1 MKKLL
6 KLKEWLTIPDAAKHL
21 SIVFDEDVSE
31 ADVLRLALDGQLQLS
46 VHFVNQATARRGKT
60 VPLSEAEKVPAPSI
74 SLDKDCK
81 PREPY
86 EVILGFKFQE
96 MYPDG
101 QVQEKVAQFGKEIIH
116 IDGVWDLP
124 MLGNGRL
131 DVEHKYQ
138 MLTTGVKVTD
148 VNLGGTYLWDL
159 DGELWELQSSF
170 DENEFQEGSLA
181 QLEKLKAKIA
191 SENIEKSEAERL
203 LNRHKEERKSFLEK
217 ERSQP
222 AQENY
227 YPAGGLPN
235 DSVLVVRTE
244 ALRKLEQKGTEAPEQ
259 GTEKILSTTERN
271 TLLTV
276 IGVMAKD
283 GYGYDLSKPYE
294 AAKEIQN
301 AAEGLGIRISDD
313 TIANKLKEAK
323 NIMNEK
329 LK

>member
-6 KLKEWLTIPDAAKHL
+6 KLKEWLTIVDAAKHL

-46 VHFVNQATARRGKT
+46 VYFVNQATARRGKT
-60 VPLSEAEKVPAPSI
+60 VPLSEAEKVPGIP
-74 SLDKDCK
+74 LDKDGK
-81 PREPY
+81 PRESY
-86 EVILGFKFQE
+86 EVILGLKFQQ

-124 MLGNGRL
+124 MQGNGRL

-148 VNLGGTYLWDL
+148 VNLDGTYLWDL

-203 LNRHKEERKSFLEK
+203 LNRHKEERKKFLKKEK
-217 ERSQP
+217 SQP
-222 AQENY
+222 RSERY

-259 GTEKILSTTERN
+259 GTEKTLSTTERN

-294 AAKEIQN
+294 AAKEIQK
-301 AAEGLGIRISDD
+301 AAEELGIRISDD

-323 NIMNEK
+323 KIMDENLE
-329 LK
+329 